1 MIHRLHGSHKW
12 RNAKSC
18 SRSIHA
24 NFDQRPII
32 KYKVYFWNFTTVF
45 KTADDSCFAQCPQIK
60 KIQCCRKFSDK
71 SAFFGW
77 CLVVS
82 MSSFLLLN
90 PRVMSFIMALSK
102 VWMANDSHRVWFLGV
117 LLQKYNTMLLTQYPH
132 WNTYRKSFNKSRPQ
146 IRAAPRIRA
155 AFYLV
160 DLTKITWKTE

>member
-1 MIHRLHGSHKW
+1 MFIKISWNHK
-12 RNAKSC
+12 
-18 SRSIHA
+18 SIVR
-24 NFDQRPII
+24 QI
-32 KYKVYFWNFTTVF
+32 YFWYFTTVF

-117 LLQKYNTMLLTQYPH
+117 LLQKHNTMLLTQ
-132 WNTYRKSFNKSRPQ
+132 W
-146 IRAAPRIRA
+146 
-155 AFYLV
+155 LV
-160 DLTKITWKTE
+160 STLKYIFTELCFKKGLIIAV